1 MVEME
6 EHEDEMGDAAE
17 LARWLLRELA
27 EAGSNKK
34 KVGRVRL
41 QLLALDV
48 PLASAVACL
57 SEICHRTPPPA
68 DRGARSDE
76 AAAAEG
82 RGRGGDD
89 PAAAQQAA
97 ARFESLKQQ
106 TLVRLEE
113 QLPEKR
119 STYEKA
125 ADLTLEYVGELIS
138 LAAGS
143 TNTLFARLAP
153 DAGRKTKYVA
163 PTGGSL
169 PAPIRRQVETLVR
182 QVLQRRAHL
191 SPTQLYRLLRL
202 SKLAIPDL
210 YSAGGDG
217 LTPEEAGGYI
227 QAAVAS
233 GGYEYVPSALVKA
246 LACPLECYPPSLAR
260 AELARQGLWGHAEQ
274 VTRRLGGLPDAKALV
289 RCAECAHLGLRVAGL
304 GLRVQGVGCRVRV
317 YG

>member
-1 MVEME
+1 MAEME
-6 EHEDEMGDAAE
+6 MAEQEDEEGNAAE
-17 LARWLLRELA
+17 LARWLLREVA

-41 QLLALDV
+41 QLLALDI

-57 SEICHRTPPPA
+57 SEICRLSPPPA
-68 DRGARSDE
+68 DRAARSDE
-76 AAAAEG
+76 DVAAEG
-82 RGRGGDD
+82 RGRRGGD
-89 PAAAQQAA
+89 PVAAQKAA
-97 ARFESLKQQ
+97 VRFDVLKQQ

-119 STYEKA
+119 GTYEKA
-125 ADLTLEYVGELIS
+125 ADLTLEYIGEVIS
-138 LAAGS
+138 LEAGS
-143 TNTLFARLAP
+143 TNTLFASLAP
-153 DAGRKTKYVA
+153 DSGRKTKYIA

-169 PAPIRRQVETLVR
+169 PAPIRRQAETLVR

-191 SPTQLYRLLRL
+191 APTQLYRLLRL
-202 SKLAIPDL
+202 TKLAVPSL

-246 LACPLECYPPSLAR
+246 LACPLACYPPSLAR
-260 AELARQGLWGHAEQ
+260 AELAKRGLWGHAEQ
-274 VTRRLGGLPDAKALV
+274 VVRRLGGLPDAKMLV
-289 RCAECAHLGLRVAGL
+289 RCAKRE
-304 GLRVQGVGCRVRV
+304 
-317 YG
+317 Y